1 MAEIDNLI
9 FYYKF
14 TKEDGSIKTFEIQL
28 EPHSL
33 KLIQKL
39 PSELPVWSDLEFY
52 KCPNCSLE
60 KDKNPHCPVAA
71 NIVEMV
77 EIFRDSRSFE
87 NANVLISTS
96 QREYSKKASLQQ
108 GVSSMLGI
116 IMVTSGCPI
125 LSKLRPMT
133 RFHLPFASLEETIY
147 RAISMYLVKQY
158 FKSQDGKEPDWELNG
173 LMDVYK
179 EIHEVN
185 KAFFRRLSSL
195 KGKDANVNA
204 LIILDNFANYIN
216 FSIDR
221 NKLSKIKWMFNDPE
235 KLHEE

>member
-1 MAEIDNLI
+1 MTERENLV
-9 FYYKF
+9 FSYTF
-14 TKEDGSIKTFEIQL
+14 VKEDGSIKIFKIELDPQSL
-28 EPHSL
+28 ELIHQPFSNLPHWT
-33 KLIQKL
+33 K
-39 PSELPVWSDLEFY
+39 LEFN
-52 KCPNCSLE
+52 KCPNCTLE
-60 KDKNPHCPVAA
+60 NDKIIHCPVAS
-71 NIVEMV
+71 NIVDMIEV
-77 EIFRDSRSFE
+77 FRDSKSFE
-87 NANVLISTS
+87 NANVQITTS
-96 QREYSKKASLQQ
+96 QREYNKEASLQQ

-158 FKSQDGKEPDWELNG
+158 FKSQDGKDPDWELNG
-173 LMDVYK
+173 LMDIYK
-179 EIHEVN
+179 EIHDVN
-185 KAFFRRLSSL
+185 KAFFSRLSSL

-221 NKLSKIKWMFNDPE
+221 NKLSKIKWMFDDIG
-235 KLHEE
+235 KHE